1 MTILVIVY
9 NLASF
14 LLLLGILIGIFSFR
28 RKIVALSLGQRISV
42 VMILIGVF
50 VPYVISFITEF
61 FLPHAH

>member
-28 RKIVALSLGQRISV
+28 RKIATLSLAQRISI